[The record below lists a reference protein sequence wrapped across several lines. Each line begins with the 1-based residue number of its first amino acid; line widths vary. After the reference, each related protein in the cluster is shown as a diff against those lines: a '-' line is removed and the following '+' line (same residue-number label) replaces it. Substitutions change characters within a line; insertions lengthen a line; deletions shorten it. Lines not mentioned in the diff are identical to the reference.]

1 MHCFLTIPQYAFP
14 FKLLEIQLCF
24 PRSNRHSMSREQ
36 DWFRYPLYKNIR
48 LLLVNTLNTPK
59 FGNIFFDGN
68 YPADQCS
75 IFKPQLPSSIWV
87 NVLKVYFLAQGSLN
101 ARSRLSLVVL
111 TERWV
116 CPISNQKLILV
127 LQWEVNQDCV
137 CKVTF

>member
-59 FGNIFFDGN
+59 FGNIFFDEN
-68 YPADQCS
+68 YPSDQCS

-87 NVLKVYFLAQGSLN
+87 NVLKVCFLAQGSLN
-101 ARSRLSLVVL
+101 ACSRLRILSLVVL

-116 CPISNQKLILV
+116 CPISN
-127 LQWEVNQDCV
+127 
-137 CKVTF
+137 